1 MISITTL
8 QAPLLSSK
16 LSDPINIAF
25 DLMEQN
31 ADHKHV
37 SSDHDQNSMLKV
49 ICNQRDRFRA
59 RLRETEEVCLFF
71 TMIILFLYVS
81 SRGDK
86 WACLA
91 QTGNFLYGWGLVVI
105 KALLVQV
112 FIIYCKIIC
121 VHYV

>member
-71 TMIILFLYVS
+71 TMII
-81 SRGDK
+81 
-86 WACLA
+86 
-91 QTGNFLYGWGLVVI
+91 
-105 KALLVQV
+105 
-112 FIIYCKIIC
+112 
-121 VHYV
+121 